1 MDFTFT
7 EDQRSL
13 QALAAQVFGGHAN
26 TERVRAVEAGE
37 ERVDRELWAQLA
49 ATGLLGVAV
58 PEASGGAGFG
68 LVEACLVLEQQGAH
82 VAPVPLW
89 QTVTAAL
96 AIAELGAGAQQG
108 AVLPQVADGSLM
120 LTVALE
126 EFGAGALTTPAT
138 RAIRNADGHWRLT
151 GAKAAVPAAHVSGR
165 VLVSACLPDGEP
177 AVFLADLDAAG
188 ICGEPADTT
197 AHELA
202 AHLSFADAPAELLG
216 GASALHRLLDLAQV
230 AIAAVQLGVAESA
243 MRQGAKY
250 VSEREQFGRPIG
262 TFQAV
267 QHQLADCYLDV
278 EAMRVTLWQA
288 AWLCAAAGAEV
299 GTSVGVASWWAADG
313 GARVVHRVQHLHGG
327 IGVDVDYPIHRY
339 LLWGKQLA
347 GLLGGQAARLERLGE
362 RIAS

>member
-7 EDQRSL
+7 DDQQSL
-13 QALAAQVFGGHAN
+13 QSLAAQVFGGHAS
-26 TERVRAVEAGE
+26 TERVRAVEAGD

-58 PEASGGAGFG
+58 PEAAGGAGLG

-96 AIAELGAGAQQG
+96 AIAELATGPQQA
-108 AVLPQVADGSLM
+108 AVLPHVTDGSAM

-126 EFGAGALTTPAT
+126 EFGAGALTAPAT
-138 RAIRNADGHWRLT
+138 RASRDGDGGWLLS
-151 GAKAAVPAAHVSGR
+151 GIKAAVPAAHVAAR
-165 VLVSACLPDGEP
+165 ALVSASLPDGTP
-177 AVFLADLDAAG
+177 AVFLADLHGAG
-188 ICGEPADTT
+188 ITAEPADTT

-202 AHLSFADAPAELLG
+202 AHLSFADAPGEMVG
-216 GASALHRLLDLAQV
+216 GADALDRLLDLAQV
-230 AIAAVQLGVAESA
+230 AIAAVQLGVAASA

-288 AWLCAAAGAEV
+288 AWLCAAGERAGTA
-299 GTSVGVASWWAADG
+299 VGVASWWAADG

>member
-1 MDFTFT
+1 MDFTFSD
-7 EDQRSL
+7 DQQSVRS
-13 QALAAQVFGGHAN
+13 LAAQVFGGHAS
-26 TERVRAVEAGE
+26 TERVRAVEAGD

-58 PEASGGAGFG
+58 PEAAGGAGLG
-68 LVEACLVLEQQGAH
+68 IVEACLVLEQQGAH

-96 AIAELGAGAQQG
+96 AIAESGTGPQQA
-108 AVLPQVADGSLM
+108 AVLPHVCDGTLM

-126 EFGAGALTTPAT
+126 EFGAAALTAPAT
-138 RAIRNADGHWRLT
+138 RASRNGDGDWLLT
-151 GAKAAVPAAHVSGR
+151 GTKAAVPAAHVASR
-165 VLVSACLPDGEP
+165 ALVSASLPDGAP
-177 AVFLADLDAAG
+177 AVFLVDLHAAG
-188 ICGEPADTT
+188 ITAEPADTT
-197 AHELA
+197 AHEPA

-216 GASALHRLLDLAQV
+216 GADALGRVLDLAQV
-230 AIAAVQLGVAESA
+230 AIAAVQLGVAGSA
-243 MRQGAKY
+243 MRQGATY

-288 AWLCAAAGAEV
+288 AWVLDAGGQA